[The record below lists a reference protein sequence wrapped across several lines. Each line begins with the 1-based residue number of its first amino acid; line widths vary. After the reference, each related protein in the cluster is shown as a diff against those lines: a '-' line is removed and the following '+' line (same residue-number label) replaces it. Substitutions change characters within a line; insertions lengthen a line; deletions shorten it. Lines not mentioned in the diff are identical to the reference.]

1 MPGAKTF
8 PCPGCRMRFS
18 SGPLL
23 HKHVE
28 RFCIGTLAASGEA
41 PGKAAMPAAASV
53 EREQPRC
60 DGAQRW
66 APLGRV
72 LTGRERALLRGAWPG
87 PGEPAARRPAEQPP
101 APQGAPGRP
110 APRRQELA
118 EAHERRMAE
127 IQARSRQLEQQRE
140 GLCRRLRELA
150 GREAVSRE
158 PVAGSSRMPEGRGPW
173 GSSAA
178 RTPAAL
184 SLATLLPAAGP
195 LATEVRALR
204 LAYVQGGGREPAVLA
219 QLLELQVEAAAL
231 EQQDARP
238 HRARKPSKSPTTWGS
253 RRWVLAQPSPSEA
266 SSWAPAEPPAAG
278 SGALGTELLAV
289 ELENRRLEDE
299 LLRLKVRRER
309 RADAGRAS
317 PTRGDRQRRGHA
329 PHAGG

>member
-238 HRARKPSKSPTTWGS
+238 HRARKPK
-253 RRWVLAQPSPSEA
+253 
-266 SSWAPAEPPAAG
+266 PPAAG

-299 LLRLKVRRER
+299 LLRLK
-309 RADAGRAS
+309 
-317 PTRGDRQRRGHA
+317 A
-329 PHAGG
+329 PHRPALGAGSAAAPSRPPAPTAFPLAPYVVLEDPPPDQEPLDQPGAPRSHF